1 MFYLTATF
9 WLLSI
14 SSLLILLTKK
24 KFECVIPFAYIF
36 GVFIL
41 YIFAYFNQLRL
52 GYYVSLL
59 IGLVSVVCVIYKSVK
74 DIEFKENFLSR
85 FLTMGLFAYLIL
97 LVYAFA
103 LYHNKGFEACDEFMH
118 WGTMVRET
126 FRLNGFYSLPESILR
141 THKDYP
147 PFFCLLETLW
157 CLFAKSYK
165 EPYLY
170 MGLVTFWWSLFTPLF
185 SKYNVKE
192 KKDCVKSLLLLI
204 AIVLF
209 GLINSRTTTA
219 SDWAFMY
226 NTIYVDWTLCIFLAF
241 SLFLVYREQE
251 YDTVFYILLGACLT
265 TLLMMKQMGL
275 PFYMLVLL
283 FTVIKI
289 FIYDR
294 RKEYIKSFV
303 LLIVIPFFIYLTWK
317 MVIKKYGIVGQFN
330 VSTVIKEILALIK
343 GASLSEE
350 AVYRP
355 VVFKYFIHELFTRSL
370 FLHPIKMPFFVVV
383 IIQTLIVCLLKN
395 KNSYTIAGV
404 YLFGSLAYSFTML
417 MLYMFSFSY
426 EEALEL
432 ASFDRYM
439 NSYLIAGFALCLML
453 AASRTIKIRDNVLI
467 IAVVLLFVEFANFYQ
482 IIPTITPQ
490 QTLFTNV
497 LVVDEEE
504 KGKMPIERS
513 DLSGVKIDITNA
525 DYLDFSK
532 MSVEELKQELSKY
545 GAVYI
550 ISTNKSFLKVWN
562 EAELN
567 TDICD
572 GALYDVSIND
582 DGVVLNRNYM
592 YLNQVVYYYY
602 Q

>member
-1 MFYLTATF
+1 MFYLTSTF

-14 SSLLILLTKK
+14 SSLLIALTKK
-24 KFECVIPFAYIF
+24 KFETIIPFTYIF

-41 YIFAYFNQLRL
+41 YVFAYFNQLRL
-52 GYYVSLL
+52 GYYVSLV
-59 IGLVSVVCVIYKSVK
+59 IGLISVVYIAYKSLK
-74 DIEFKENFLSR
+74 DKEFKKEFLDK
-85 FLTMGLFAYLIL
+85 FLTTGLFAYLIL
-97 LVYAFA
+97 LVYAFI

-147 PFFCLLETLW
+147 PFFCIVETLW
-157 CLFAKSYK
+157 CLFAGSYK

-170 MGLVTFWWSLFTPLF
+170 MGLVTFWWSLFMPLF
-185 SKYNVKE
+185 SKYDIKE
-192 KKDCVKSLLLLI
+192 KKNYLKASLLLI

-241 SLFLVYREQE
+241 SLFLVYKERE
-251 YDTVFYILLGACLT
+251 YNTVFYVLLGTCLT

-283 FTVIKI
+283 YFVIKVLI
-289 FIYDR
+289 IDKKKDYL
-294 RKEYIKSFV
+294 KSIV
-303 LLIVIPFFIYLTWK
+303 LLVAVPFLIYLTWK
-317 MVIKKYGIVGQFN
+317 LVIKRYGIVGQFN
-330 VSTVIKEILALIK
+330 VGSTLKEILTMIK
-343 GASLSEE
+343 GGSLSEE
-350 AVYRP
+350 SAYRP
-355 VVFKYFIHELFTRSL
+355 IVFRYFIKELLTRPL
-370 FLHPIKMPFFVVV
+370 FLHPIKLSFFMVAVIQVV
-383 IIQTLIVCLLKN
+383 IIFLLKHKYSN
-395 KNSYTIAGV
+395 YLAGV

-453 AASRTIKIRDNVLI
+453 TTSKVIKIRDNLI
-467 IAVVLLFVEFANFYQ
+467 IIVAVLLFVEFDNFYQ
-482 IIPTITPQ
+482 IIPSIKPQ

-497 LVVDEEE
+497 LVIDEEN
-504 KGKMPIERS
+504 KGKDPIDRS
-513 DLSGVKIDITNA
+513 DLSGVKIDITNG

-532 MSVEELKQELSKY
+532 MSTDELKQELSKY
-545 GAVYI
+545 GAIYI
-550 ISTNKSFLKVWN
+550 ISIDNDFKNIWK
-562 EAELN
+562 EADLN
-567 TDICD
+567 QDLSE
-572 GALYDVSIND
+572 GNLYDISTND
-582 DGVVLNRNYM
+582 DGLVLNRNYM
-592 YLNQVVYYYY
+592 YLNQVVFYYY

>member
-1 MFYLTATF
+1 MFYLTAIF

-14 SSLLILLTKK
+14 SSLLAFLTKK
-24 KFECVIPFAYIF
+24 KFENIIPFTYIF

-41 YIFAYFNQLRL
+41 YIFTYFNQLRL

-59 IGLVSVVCVIYKSVK
+59 IGLVSIVYIVYKSIK
-74 DIEFKENFLSR
+74 DLSFKKEFLNK
-85 FLTMGLFAYLIL
+85 FLTIGLFAYLIL
-97 LVYAFA
+97 LVYAFI

-170 MGLVTFWWSLFTPLF
+170 MGLVTFWWSLFMPLF
-185 SKYNVKE
+185 SRFDIKE
-192 KKDCVKSLLLLI
+192 KKDYLKSFLLLI
-204 AIVLF
+204 AIILF

-241 SLFLVYREQE
+241 SLFLVYREKE
-251 YDTVFYILLGACLT
+251 YNTVFYVLLGTCLT

-275 PFYMLVLL
+275 PFFMLTLL
-283 FTVIKI
+283 FTLIKV
-289 FIYDR
+289 FIYD
-294 RKEYIKSFV
+294 KQKDYLKAFI
-303 LLIVIPFFIYLTWK
+303 LLIVIPFMVYLTWK
-317 MVIKKYGIVGQFN
+317 NVIRTYGIVGQFN
-330 VSTVIKEILALIK
+330 IGTVLKEILILIK
-343 GASLSEE
+343 GGTLSGDSAYRIE
-350 AVYRP
+350 VY
-355 VVFKYFIHELFTRSL
+355 KYFIHELFTRSL
-370 FLHPIKMPFFVVV
+370 FLHPIRMPFFIVV
-383 IIQTLIVCLLKN
+383 IIQVVFLCLTKN
-395 KNSYTIAGV
+395 KNGYTIAGV

-439 NSYLIAGFALCLML
+439 NSYLIAGFALCLMTVSNKL
-453 AASRTIKIRDNVLI
+453 VSLKGELLMIVI
-467 IAVVLLFVEFANFYQ
+467 VLLFVEPENIYQ
-482 IIPTITPQ
+482 IIPSVTPK

-497 LVVDEEE
+497 LVVDEE
-504 KGKMPIERS
+504 KRGKDPIERS

-532 MSVEELKQELSKY
+532 MSKEELTQELSKY

-550 ISTNKSFLKVWN
+550 ISTNNSFLKIWN
-562 EAELN
+562 EAKLDSQISDN
-567 TDICD
+567 C
-572 GALYDVSIND
+572 LYDISSNE
-582 DGVVLNRNYM
+582 DGLVLNKNYM